1 MARGYNNSR
10 YQYETSPR
18 KLQPDYRPAK
28 KQYPKKSTAK
38 KKNKAKS
45 TKVNQKQNKKNSI
58 NLKTMVYIAVT
69 FAVLFTISYRNALI
83 SEEFGQVK
91 KLKDNLAVI
100 EKQNEQLKVNIEGAT
115 NLGTVEKKASEN
127 LGMKKL
133 SEDQTIYVDT
143 PKQDYIEVS
152 KDEVQ
157 IEQESWIEKIIN
169 KIKSIF

>member
-1 MARGYNNSR
+1 MARGYNASR

-28 KQYPKKSTAK
+28 KQYPKKSTARK
-38 KKNKAKS
+38 TNKAKS
-45 TKVNQKQNKKNSI
+45 TNVNKKNAV
-58 NLKTMVYIAVT
+58 NTKTVLYIAFL
-69 FAVLFTISYRNALI
+69 FAILFTISYRNALI

-152 KDEVQ
+152 KDEVKLD
-157 IEQESWIEKIIN
+157 QESWFERIIN